1 MLKNLF
7 KLLFPTLCDGCN
19 SLLIKNEKILCT
31 SCVYNL
37 PFTNH
42 HLIDNNE
49 TKNKFYGLIDIEFAC
64 SMLVFSHD
72 GIVQKMIHQLKY
84 KNRQEIG
91 NYLGKLY
98 IPEIKN
104 KIITNK
110 IDYIIPVPLH
120 HEKMKKRGY
129 NQVTTFC
136 ETLSKELE
144 IPYNSEILFR
154 NKNTSTQ
161 TKKNKEERQ
170 AINLKSFEAKTDIQF
185 QNKHFLLVDDVI
197 TTGSTIESCAKA
209 LLKIPNT
216 KVSIIAIAYT

>member
-64 SMLVFSHD
+64 SMLLFSHD

-91 NYLGKLY
+91 NYLGELY

-129 NQVTTFC
+129 NQITTFC

-154 NKNTSTQ
+154 NKNTATQ